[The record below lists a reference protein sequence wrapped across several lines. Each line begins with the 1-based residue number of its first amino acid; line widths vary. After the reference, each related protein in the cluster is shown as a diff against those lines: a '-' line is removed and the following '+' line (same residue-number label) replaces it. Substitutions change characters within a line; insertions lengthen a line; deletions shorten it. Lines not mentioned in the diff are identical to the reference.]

1 MSKEDLRLK
10 AATTISNLFRKA
22 AVVID
27 SLAQENSEWKGIFPH
42 PLQFEEV
49 TQGDHSELRYPL
61 GERLSVKE
69 LRLKHDAHRLTL
81 EIVPLCQ
88 EYLIP
93 NFEKLQ
99 ERGAEPLTEALM
111 KKHANLR
118 WDNATSGEIKSF
130 FCDLF
135 SARTSDTDFW
145 ANRAALLVELVSSI
159 ALELATASEK
169 NLDAQQIRNTV
180 TLDFLIGLRQSR
192 KLSPSLDGALKEYL
206 DALPGYNEDDALNG
220 SVSPKVYEQH
230 GYLLMQVMLMLG
242 ESIKHDFIR
251 DYRLRSAE
259 IEYQADAPIST
270 VTAKVEGSVLVVSV
284 RYIDTKKR
292 NVIIS
297 S

>member
-1 MSKEDLRLK
+1 MSNKDLRLK
-10 AATTISNLFRKA
+10 AANTISNLFRKA

-27 SLAQENSEWKGIFPH
+27 ALAQEKSEWKGIFPH
-42 PLQFEEV
+42 SLQFEEV
-49 TQGDHSELRYPL
+49 TQSDHSELRYPL

-69 LRLKHDAHRLTL
+69 LKLKHDAHRLTL

-111 KKHANLR
+111 EKYANLR
-118 WDNATSGEIKSF
+118 WDNATSAEIKSF
-130 FCDLF
+130 FRDLF
-135 SARTSDTDFW
+135 STRTADTDFW

-159 ALELATASEK
+159 ALELSTASGK
-169 NLDAQQIRNTV
+169 KLDAQQIRNSV
-180 TLDFLIGLRQSR
+180 PLDFLIDLRQSR
-192 KLSPSLDGALKEYL
+192 KLSSSLDGALKEYL
-206 DALPGYNEDDALNG
+206 DTLPGYNEDDALNG
-220 SVSPKVYEQH
+220 SLPPKVYEQH
-230 GYLLMQVMLMLG
+230 GYLLMQVMQMLG
-242 ESIKHDFIR
+242 ESIKHDFTR

-270 VTAKVEGSVLVVSV
+270 VTAKVEGNVLVVSV
-284 RYIDTKKR
+284 RYVDTNKR